1 MITMK
6 VVLAVTND
14 LINDSRVNKISN
26 SLSSKYDVVVIGLN
40 QGRDFNYGEYK
51 FKTVLVDDS
60 KLKTNTKNVRSKLK
74 RILGPFSIFGKDIS
88 IYLFEK
94 KSGKKLE
101 YSLIIEDA
109 DIYVANDLNT
119 LGVVYKIA
127 KLMNK
132 KVIYDSHEL
141 CVDQY
146 SKSIIGKLLWEKEER
161 KYIKNVDA
169 VITTNE
175 YRSKIL
181 KDRYKLTNLPFII
194 RNIPNLN
201 KKVNKLSQN
210 KNKIKILYTGNY
222 TGLRGLEELV
232 ASMEYV
238 LDIFQ
243 LHLMGYGNLQMKLI
257 EIIKEKKLQDKVFFH
272 DPVPQNIVVDETSKY
287 DLGVVTYLPTNLNNY
302 YCSPNKL
309 YEYIQA
315 GLGIISINLPEPKNI
330 IEKYGNGVLFDSYDP
345 KEIANVINTLKIE
358 NIIKFK
364 KNSIAAK
371 EDLCW
376 ENEEKKLF
384 SIYESI

>member
-1 MITMK
+1 MK